1 MRLLIK
7 KTVTVQLRNG
17 LQARPAALF
26 VQEAS
31 TFASH
36 LTLEKDG
43 RVVNVK
49 SIMGVMGVA
58 PAFGDHFILMADGPD
73 ENEAIATLSGLI
85 EKAE

>member
-1 MRLLIK
+1 MIK

-31 TFASH
+31 QFSSH

-43 RVVNVK
+43 RIVNVK

-58 PAFGDHFILMADGPD
+58 PAFGDHFILSADGPD
-73 ENEAIATLSGLI
+73 ENEAIAVLSGLV

>member
-1 MRLLIK
+1 MIRK
-7 KTVTVQLRNG
+7 NVTVQLRNG

-31 TFASH
+31 QFASH

-58 PAFGDHFILMADGPD
+58 PAFGDHFILAADGPD
-73 ENEAIATLSGLI
+73 ENEAIAVLSGLI
-85 EKAE
+85 EKTD